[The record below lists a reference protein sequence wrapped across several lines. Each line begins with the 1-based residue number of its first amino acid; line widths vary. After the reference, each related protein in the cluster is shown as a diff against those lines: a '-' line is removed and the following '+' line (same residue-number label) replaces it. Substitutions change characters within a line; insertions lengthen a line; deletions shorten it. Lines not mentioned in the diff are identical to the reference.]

1 MVFTLRWNRSISLDG
16 VAAGGPSTTD
26 TSRHVC
32 AKGSARV
39 ATNYDQVLPSGVGKS
54 EIGEGRG
61 FASAE
66 SPAWVASAAEKAR
79 ATTAAMSTMRLGSV
93 ICFVIS
99 FLPRV

>member
-26 TSRHVC
+26 TSRHGC
-32 AKGSARV
+32 ATGSARV
-39 ATNYDQVLPSGVGKS
+39 ATNYDQVLPSGVGKL
-54 EIGEGRG
+54 RG